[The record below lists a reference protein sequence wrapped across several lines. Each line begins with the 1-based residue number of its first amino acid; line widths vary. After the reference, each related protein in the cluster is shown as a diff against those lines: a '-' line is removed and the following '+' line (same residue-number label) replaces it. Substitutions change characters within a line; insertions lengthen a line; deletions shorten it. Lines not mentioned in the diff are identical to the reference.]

1 MITNGGGMVLS
12 RYWIV
17 YQYEK
22 YEVRVRLRDV
32 NIREEVTDSYYDERE
47 RKRQSSKETKI
58 KK

>member
-32 NIREEVTDSYYDERE
+32 NIRKEVTDSYYDKRE
-47 RKRQSSKETKI
+47 RKRQNLKETKT

>member
-32 NIREEVTDSYYDERE
+32 NIRKEVTDSYYDERE

>member
-32 NIREEVTDSYYDERE
+32 NIRKEVTDSYYDETR
-47 RKRQSSKETKI
+47 RKRQNSKETEI

>member
-32 NIREEVTDSYYDERE
+32 NIRKEVTDSYYDETRG
-47 RKRQSSKETKI
+47 KRQNSKETEI